1 MDQED
6 RLGAVMDHAARIE
19 ADMADEKAARIKNK
33 AIQINFND
41 AELER
46 LKGKAD
52 AHGLRLQDYI
62 RMILKTYA

>member
-1 MDQED
+1 
-6 RLGAVMDHAARIE
+6 MDHAGRIT
-19 ADMADEKAARIKNK
+19 ADRAAEKAGRIKKK

-62 RMILKTYA
+62 REILSTYG